1 MNKDRGTSVWC
12 HHCRSVPEK
21 VSHLCSKGWNSKS
34 KCHQWFYLLQFGCL
48 DMWWDSMIYRDNLH
62 LLTPGL
68 SRIQP
73 RPRPARPAAHPEA
86 WIVCCKGLG
95 CIINLADR
103 REYYLL
109 SSPYLPQNWQW
120 EHKEN
125 PFTPWQ
131 IAFQI
136 LSSAGV
142 ILAACP
148 RGTLTMLV
156 FVRLKGKGYHG
167 ISCKHAGTWCRWQ
180 RSAAS
185 SVLESWWRWR
195 MSITMSVWRHY
206 DCWLLT
212 ND

>member
-1 MNKDRGTSVWC
+1 MELQSGFTFSNLVALTCGETAWFTEIICISWPLGFPGYSHAQDQRAQRRTRRRGLCAAKVWGE
-12 HHCRSVPEK
+12 R
-21 VSHLCSKGWNSKS
+21 
-34 KCHQWFYLLQFGCL
+34 
-48 DMWWDSMIYRDNLH
+48 
-62 LLTPGL
+62 
-68 SRIQP
+68 
-73 RPRPARPAAHPEA
+73 
-86 WIVCCKGLG
+86 LG

-109 SSPYLPQNWQW
+109 SSPYLTQNWQW

-136 LSSAGV
+136 LSLAGV